1 MFKRISQSS
10 LNFRRKRRKDRKA
23 LVVII
28 RTSLSVFFILFGISH
43 LIWSKA
49 GYKNMLGFV
58 LILLGIFALLNLF
71 VKGKSNEIRGEK
83 RDVGSET
90 TYFLKAER

>member
-1 MFKRISQSS
+1 MFKKSNRSS
-10 LNFRRKRRKDRKA
+10 SNFKKQNSKV

-28 RTSLSVFFILFGISH
+28 RVFLSVFFILFGISQ

-49 GYKNMLGFV
+49 GYKNMLSFV

-71 VKGKSNEIRGEK
+71 VRDKRRKRPISFDGKSQM
-83 RDVGSET
+83 
-90 TYFLKAER
+90 

>member
-1 MFKRISQSS
+1 MFKKSNQSS
-10 LNFRRKRRKDRKA
+10 SSLKKQNRKI

-28 RTSLSVFFILFGISH
+28 RVFLSVFFILFGISQ

-49 GYKNMLGFV
+49 GYKNILSFV

-71 VKGKSNEIRGEK
+71 LKGKG
-83 RDVGSET
+83 T
-90 TYFLKAER
+90 Q

>member
-1 MFKRISQSS
+1 MFKRISQNS
-10 LNFRRKRRKDRKA
+10 LNFRRKNFRRKDRNVF
-23 LVVII
+23 VVII
-28 RTSLSVFFILFGISH
+28 RAFLSVFFILFGISY

-71 VKGKSNEIRGEK
+71 LKGKE
-83 RDVGSET
+83 
-90 TYFLKAER
+90 AQ

>member
-10 LNFRRKRRKDRKA
+10 LNFRRKNFRRKNRNV

-28 RTSLSVFFILFGISH
+28 RAFLSVFFILFGISH

-71 VKGKSNEIRGEK
+71 LKGKR
-83 RDVGSET
+83 T
-90 TYFLKAER
+90 Q

>member
-10 LNFRRKRRKDRKA
+10 LNFRRKRRKNRKV

-28 RTSLSVFFILFGISH
+28 RASLSVFFILFGISH

-71 VKGKSNEIRGEK
+71 VKGKR
-83 RDVGSET
+83 T
-90 TYFLKAER
+90 Q

>member
-10 LNFRRKRRKDRKA
+10 LNFRRKRRKNRKV

-28 RTSLSVFFILFGISH
+28 RASLSVFFILFGISQ
-43 LIWSKA
+43 LIWSKS

-71 VKGKSNEIRGEK
+71 VTGKR
-83 RDVGSET
+83 T
-90 TYFLKAER
+90 Q